1 MIDNVCDL
9 MGKGS
14 EYVDLLV
21 KKHYVHIERRKSS
34 WGRDLL
40 LSLRSLYHWFLI
52 YWVAKGHLGIVV
64 DDILSTIYNFQKRKN
79 DCSSRLF

>member
-9 MGKGS
+9 MGEGS
-14 EYVDLLV
+14 EFVDLLV

-64 DDILSTIYNFQKRKN
+64 DILSTIYNSPKRKN